1 MATFTLHIC
10 ISLVSLC
17 FYLSITPLPL
27 EAKED
32 RPDSQSAAAGNMPQ
46 APSYSLL
53 YEQLLL
59 LENEGKLIEAL
70 RTIPEVYAAEIPVDS
85 FYVTLENKR
94 KQLLDAVSQKEIS
107 FPVGREEFK
116 FAGIRQLFMDLYV
129 KESEPYHQ
137 TAESSADIDLDRFF
151 YLMIIKGHGQKDSVP
166 RFNMKSALTEAD
178 PWLVSGALSLDRKQ
192 ETHTITPQGVIDRWQ
207 SRPDLWD
214 EECTRQALLF
224 LAQFDSA
231 AIRTLEI
238 TNEDIRMELENLHSR
253 GLKGNLPLSER
264 ERRERTVGRP

>member
-1 MATFTLHIC
+1 MAAFILHIC

-32 RPDSQSAAAGNMPQ
+32 HPDSQSAAAGNVSQVPG
-46 APSYSLL
+46 YSVL

-59 LENEGKLIEAL
+59 LEREGKLIEAL
-70 RTIPEVYAAEIPVDS
+70 RIIPEVYAAEIPVDS

-94 KQLLDAVSQKEIS
+94 QQLLEAVSQKEIS
-107 FPVGREEFK
+107 FPVGKEEYR
-116 FAGIRQLFMDLYV
+116 FAGIRQLFIDLHL
-129 KESEPYHQ
+129 KKPEPYHQ
-137 TAESSADIDLDRFF
+137 TAEPSADIDLDRFF
-151 YLMIIKGHGQKDSVP
+151 YLMIIIGQDLKDSGS
-166 RFNMKSALTEAD
+166 RFNMQSALTEAD

-224 LAQFDSA
+224 LARFDST
-231 AIRTLEI
+231 AIKTLEI
-238 TNEDIRMELENLHSR
+238 TNWDIRMEVENLHSR
-253 GLKGNLPLSER
+253 GLKGDLPLSER
-264 ERRERTVGRP
+264 EK